1 MSTPRRTPAR
11 TRARTPRHRRS
22 TAAAALLTA
31 VALTGT
37 LTAARAAPA
46 HGAQPPKEPVATGYG
61 GAVASVSP
69 YATQAGLDVLKH
81 GGNAVDAAVATA
93 AALGVV
99 EPYSAGIGGGG
110 FFVYYDARTHKVST
124 IDGRESGP
132 AAMTTNWFIDPATG
146 QPLSF
151 TDAVNSGLSVG
162 IPGTLKTW
170 TTALNNWGTIPLG
183 KALQGGIDIA
193 SKGFVV
199 DPTFNS
205 FTAMNQARFSQIAPT
220 AQLFLPGGAPPAVG
234 SVFKNPDLA
243 NTYKLLA
250 KEGPGLFYGGELGKE
265 VANTA
270 QHPPTIPNPTM
281 NFRPGGL
288 TAADITGYN
297 APVQA
302 PTHVNYKGLDVY
314 SIAPPSSGGTTVGEA
329 LNILSNFNVNS
340 GDQVQALHLYDEAS
354 KIAFADRN
362 RWVGDAKFNDV
373 PTKQLTSARYGDD
386 RACLIS
392 PTSTLTAPVAPGNP
406 FAPGGGTDCSAAAP
420 SGTSYTDTEGM
431 STTHLV
437 TSDKW
442 GDVVSYTLTIEQT
455 GGSAMTVPGRGFL
468 LNNEMTDFDFVPLY
482 PGVPDPNLPAAHKQ
496 PRSAMSPTIVLKNG
510 KPFIAVGSPGG
521 ATIITTVLQILVDR
535 LDLGMNLEQAIA
547 APRASQRNAASTQA
561 EPAFLNLPQ
570 IPGLEALGETFTLA
584 PPSGTPTPEIGAAT
598 GLEFLPNGAVEAA
611 AEPARRGGG
620 AAAVVHPVR

>member
-1 MSTPRRTPAR
+1 V
-11 TRARTPRHRRS
+11 
-22 TAAAALLTA
+22 AALVTA

-37 LTAARAAPA
+37 LSAARGAPA
-46 HGAQPPKEPVATGYG
+46 AAAQPPREPVATGYG

-69 YATQAGLDVLKH
+69 YATQVGLDVLKH

-110 FFVYYDARTHKVST
+110 FFVYYNARTHRVST

-132 AAMTTNWFIDPATG
+132 AAMTANWFIDPATG
-146 QPLSF
+146 KPLSF

-162 IPGTLKTW
+162 VPGTLKTW
-170 TTALNNWGTIPLG
+170 TTALDDWGTISLK

-220 AQLFLPGGAPPAVG
+220 AKLFLPNGAPPPVG
-234 SVFKNPDLA
+234 SIFKNPDLA
-243 NTYKLLA
+243 HTYKQLA
-250 KEGPGLFYGGELGKE
+250 KYGPGLFYGGELGVE
-265 VANTA
+265 VADTA
-270 QHPPTIPNPTM
+270 QHPPTIPNPAM
-281 NFRPGGL
+281 DFRPGKL
-288 TAADITGYN
+288 TAADIAGYT

-302 PTHVNYKGLDVY
+302 PTHVDYKGLDVY

-329 LNILSNFNVNS
+329 LNILSNFDIDPS
-340 GDQVQALHLYDEAS
+340 DRVQALHLYDEAS

-362 RWVGDAKFNDV
+362 RWVGDATFSDV
-373 PTKQLTSARYGDD
+373 PTKQLTSKWYGKD

-392 PTSTLTAPVAPGNP
+392 PTSTLATPVAPGNP
-406 FAPGGGTDCSAAAP
+406 FAPDGGTPCPATAP
-420 SGTSYTDTEGM
+420 AGTPYTGTEGL

-437 TSDKW
+437 TADKW

-455 GGSAMTVPGRGFL
+455 GGSAITVPGRGFL
-468 LNNEMTDFDFVPLY
+468 LNNEMTDFDFAPLY
-482 PGVPDPNLPAAHKQ
+482 PGVPDPNLPAAFKR
-496 PRSAMSPTIVLKNG
+496 PRSSMSPTIILKDG
-510 KPFIAVGSPGG
+510 RPFLAVGSPGG
-521 ATIITTVLQILVDR
+521 ATIITTVLQILVNR

-547 APRASQRNAASTQA
+547 APRASQRNAAATQA
-561 EPAFLNLPQ
+561 EPAFLNLPE
-570 IPGLEALGETFTLA
+570 IPGLEALGEKFTLV

-598 GLEFLPNGAVEAA
+598 GLEFLPDGAVEAA

-620 AAAVVHPVR
+620 AAAVVHPVK

>member
-1 MSTPRRTPAR
+1 MSIPGRRPHT
-11 TRARTPRHRRS
+11 TV
-22 TAAAALLTA
+22 AALVAA

-37 LTAARAAPA
+37 LTAARAAPSGP
-46 HGAQPPKEPVATGYG
+46 GAAGAEPPRNPVATGYG

-69 YATQAGLDVLKH
+69 DATQVGLDVLKH

-110 FFVYYDARTHKVST
+110 FFVYYNARTHKVST

-132 AAMTTNWFIDPATG
+132 AAMNTNWFIDPATG

-151 TDAVNSGLSVG
+151 NDAVNSGLSVG
-162 IPGTLKTW
+162 VPGTLKTW
-170 TTALNNWGTIPLG
+170 TTALDDWGTISLK
-183 KALQGGIDIA
+183 KALQGGIDVA
-193 SKGFVV
+193 TNGFVV

-220 AQLFLPGGAPPAVG
+220 AKLFLPGGAPPAVG

-250 KEGPGLFYGGELGKE
+250 KYGPGLFYGGELGKE
-265 VANTA
+265 VANTS
-270 QHPPTIPNPTM
+270 QHPPTIANPTM
-281 NFRPGGL
+281 NFRPGKL
-288 TAADITGYN
+288 TAADIAGYT

-302 PTHVNYKGLDVY
+302 PTHVTYKGLDVY

-329 LNILSNFNVNS
+329 LNILSNFDINPS
-340 GDQVQALHLYDEAS
+340 DQVQALHLYDEAS

-362 RWVGDAKFNDV
+362 RWVGDATFNDV
-373 PTKQLTSARYGDD
+373 PTKQLTSAAYGKD

-392 PTSTLTAPVAPGNP
+392 PAGTLTAPVAPGNP
-406 FAPGGGTDCSAAAP
+406 FAPDGGTTCPSSAP

-437 TSDKW
+437 TADKW

-468 LNNEMTDFDFVPLY
+468 LNNEMTDFDFTPLY
-482 PGVPDPNLPAAHKQ
+482 PGVPDPNLPAAFKR
-496 PRSAMSPTIVLKNG
+496 PRSAMSPTIILKDG

-521 ATIITTVLQILVDR
+521 ATIITTVLQILVNR

-547 APRASQRNAASTQA
+547 APRASQRNASSTQA

-620 AAAVVHPVR
+620 AAAVVHPVK

>member
-1 MSTPRRTPAR
+1 MPTP
-11 TRARTPRHRRS
+11 TRRRS
-22 TAAAALLTA
+22 RTAAALVAA
-31 VALTGT
+31 VALTGS
-37 LTAARAAPA
+37 LTAARSVPDPS
-46 HGAQPPKEPVATGYG
+46 AQGEPPRTPVATGYG

-69 YATQAGLDVLKH
+69 YATQAGLNVLKH

-124 IDGRESGP
+124 IDGRETGP
-132 AAMTTNWFIDPATG
+132 AAMTPTFFIDPATG
-146 QPLSF
+146 KPLSF

-162 IPGTLKTW
+162 TPGTLMTW
-170 TTALNNWGTIPLG
+170 STALDKWGSISLK

-193 SKGFVV
+193 RNGFVV

-220 AQLFLPGGAPPAVG
+220 AKLFLPNGAPPAVG

-243 NTYKLLA
+243 NTYKLIA
-250 KEGPGLFYGGELGKE
+250 KEGPDVFYHGVLGQE
-265 VANTA
+265 VADTA

-281 NFRPGGL
+281 NFRPGVL
-288 TAADITGYN
+288 TASDLARYT

-329 LNILSNFNVNS
+329 LNILSNFDVS
-340 GDQVQALHLYDEAS
+340 PADQVQALHLYDEAS
-354 KIAFADRN
+354 RIAFADRN
-362 RWVGDAKFNDV
+362 RWVGDAAFSDV
-373 PTKQLTSARYGDD
+373 PVKGLTSALYGKE
-386 RACLIS
+386 RSCLIS
-392 PTSTLTAPVAPGNP
+392 PTSTLTSPVAPGDP
-406 FAPGGGTDCSAAAP
+406 SAPGGGTTCPSPAP
-420 SGTSYTDTEGM
+420 AGTEYTGTEGL

-437 TSDKW
+437 TADKW

-455 GGSAMTVPGRGFL
+455 GGSAITVPGRGFL
-468 LNNEMTDFDFVPLY
+468 LNNEMTDFDFTPIH
-482 PGVPDPNLPAAHKQ
+482 PGQPDPNLPDAGKR
-496 PRSAMSPTIVLKNG
+496 PRSSMSPTILLKNG
-510 KPFIAVGSPGG
+510 RPYLAVGSPGG
-521 ATIITTVLQILVDR
+521 ATIITTVLQILVNH
-535 LDLGMNLEQAIA
+535 LDLGMSLEDSIA
-547 APRASQRNAASTQA
+547 APRASQRDRSVTDV

-570 IPGLEALGETFTLA
+570 VPGLEALGEKFALA
-584 PPSGTPTPEIGAAT
+584 TPSGTPTPEIGAAT
-598 GLEFLPNGAVEAA
+598 GLEFLPNGEIQAA

-620 AAAVVHPVR
+620 SAMVVHPLR